1 MAIDPAN
8 IIYTYSGGINNAN
21 SEKSLGGDSSVIPI
35 GGKRLFDDVS
45 EENRRSGIEDYRCFY
60 VHNYDNENSLYNAV
74 FSRTYSVIGDVTV
87 QIGFNPIDEVQT
99 FTITNPVNITGGFYF
114 VLYYQTNAQY
124 SYVTWYNDYNVMA
137 TNLQTAIRS
146 MNVYDANG
154 DRIFQDVVVDALQSY
169 SPTEW
174 TYNFNFIDKAGKR
187 YYETLYAD
195 SGVLTGSGIDFN
207 FNKLI
212 NGSPINFAA
221 DIIDN
226 GTTPPNLM
234 SFSDDPSDFLCDL
247 RPNDFVSV
255 WIKRTVPSNTTA
267 IVDDGFTFN
276 VTGDAVAT

>member
-1 MAIDPAN
+1 
-8 IIYTYSGGINNAN
+8 
-21 SEKSLGGDSSVIPI
+21 
-35 GGKRLFDDVS
+35 
-45 EENRRSGIEDYRCFY
+45 
-60 VHNYDNENSLYNAV
+60 
-74 FSRTYSVIGDVTV
+74 
-87 QIGFNPIDEVQT
+87 
-99 FTITNPVNITGGFYF
+99 
-114 VLYYQTNAQY
+114 
-124 SYVTWYNDYNVMA
+124 
-137 TNLQTAIRS
+137 

>member
-169 SPTEW
+169 SPAEW

-226 GTTPPNLM
+226 GKTPPNLM